1 QSAVVIQFAGQE
13 YSTLADKDG
22 QWQVALPAVNQDG
35 EYDYQ
40 VSVADTV
47 GNIGMSNGQ
56 FTVDTQVD
64 SLSVHLDTL
73 SDSGKVGDHIT
84 QESRPHFS
92 GKAEAGSRIELT
104 IDGQHVV
111 TTADSDGDWTIVVQ
125 QTLTDGTYDYTVK
138 ATDVA

>member
-1 QSAVVIQFAGQE
+1 QSTVVIQFAGQE

-22 QWQVALPAVNQDG
+22 QWQVALPAVKQDG

-40 VSVADTV
+40 VSVTDTV

-64 SLSVHLDTL
+64 SLSVHLNTL

-92 GKAEAGSRIELT
+92 GKAEAGSRVELT
-104 IDGQHVV
+104 
-111 TTADSDGDWTIVVQ
+111 
-125 QTLTDGTYDYTVK
+125 
-138 ATDVA
+138 

>member
-1 QSAVVIQFAGQE
+1 
-13 YSTLADKDG
+13 
-22 QWQVALPAVNQDG
+22 
-35 EYDYQ
+35 
-40 VSVADTV
+40 
-47 GNIGMSNGQ
+47 MSKGQ

-84 QESRPHFS
+84 KRMRS
-92 GKAEAGSRIELT
+92 GFRQAEVGSRVELT

-138 ATDVA
+138 ATDVARAQHLWLQSPCR